1 MRSLVRHEDSEI
13 RPPVKQEGLDVRS
26 LLRPSHRHRPS
37 TAPSLLRNL
46 EMAPEDPSDVTGD
59 VTMERRQRLPVDL
72 ELGREEAQHQKYFS
86 LAPHKRDH
94 KAGGHT
100 RRHAGHHGHVSLGNV
115 FRESGEEDL
124 VSGTLRTRL
133 TDAVFRRKERQR
145 IDLNADIF
153 FSSPPADPSTVTGG
167 EQQQQQQQQGE
178 EGGGEAD
185 TVAPS
190 ARQISK

>member
-1 MRSLVRHEDSEI
+1 MSLAPDPPESSFGRLVNHRDEDGDMKSLVRHDDMRSLARHEDSEI

-46 EMAPEDPSDVTGD
+46 EMAPEDPSDVKGD
-59 VTMERRQRLPVDL
+59 VTMERQQRLPVDL

-94 KAGGHT
+94 RAGGHT

-115 FRESGEEDL
+115 FREPGEEDL
-124 VSGTLRTRL
+124 VRN
-133 TDAVFRRKERQR
+133 VE
-145 IDLNADIF
+145 
-153 FSSPPADPSTVTGG
+153 
-167 EQQQQQQQQGE
+167 
-178 EGGGEAD
+178 
-185 TVAPS
+185 
-190 ARQISK
+190 ISR